1 MAIKGQKS
9 KILCRKMVHR
19 YTVILEREED
29 GGFHA
34 FVPALKG
41 CHTEG
46 NTEEVALANAQE
58 AISVHIESLK
68 AHGEPVPAE
77 DLLIRPVEVGA

>member
-1 MAIKGQKS
+1 MSQY
-9 KILCRKMVHR
+9 R

-34 FVPALKG
+34 FVPALRG
-41 CHTEG
+41 CHRQG
-46 NTEEVALANAQE
+46 STEEETLANAQE
-58 AISVHIESLK
+58 AISAYIESLK
-68 AHGEPVPAE
+68 AHGELVPAE

>member
-1 MAIKGQKS
+1 MAQ
-9 KILCRKMVHR
+9 HR

-41 CHTEG
+41 CHTQGE
-46 NTEEVALANAQE
+46 TEAEALANAEE
-58 AISVHIESLK
+58 AISLYLESLK
-68 AHGEPVPAE
+68 AHGEPIPAE
-77 DLLIRPVEVGA
+77 DILILPVEVGV

>member
-1 MAIKGQKS
+1 LTRM
-9 KILCRKMVHR
+9 LHR

-41 CHTEG
+41 CHTQGG
-46 NTEEVALANAQE
+46 NEEEALANAQE
-58 AISVHIESLK
+58 AISLYIESLK
-68 AHGEPVPAE
+68 AHGETVPAE
-77 DLLIRPVEVGA
+77 DLLIRPVEVGV

>member
-1 MAIKGQKS
+1 MQQY
-9 KILCRKMVHR
+9 R

-34 FVPALKG
+34 FVPALRG
-41 CHTEG
+41 CHTQGE
-46 NTEEVALANAQE
+46 TEEEALANSQE
-58 AISVHIESLK
+58 AISLYIASLK

-77 DLLIRPVEVGA
+77 DLLIRPVEVGV

>member
-1 MAIKGQKS
+1 MAQ
-9 KILCRKMVHR
+9 HR

-41 CHTEG
+41 CHTQGE
-46 NTEEVALANAQE
+46 TEAETLAHAEE
-58 AISVHIESLK
+58 AISLYLESLK
-68 AHGEPVPAE
+68 AHGEPIPAE
-77 DLLIRPVEVGA
+77 DILIRPVEVGV

>member
-1 MAIKGQKS
+1 MA
-9 KILCRKMVHR
+9 LHR

-41 CHTEG
+41 CHTQGES
-46 NTEEVALANAQE
+46 EAEALANVQE
-58 AISVHIESLK
+58 AISAYLESLK
-68 AHGEPVPAE
+68 AHGDPIPAE